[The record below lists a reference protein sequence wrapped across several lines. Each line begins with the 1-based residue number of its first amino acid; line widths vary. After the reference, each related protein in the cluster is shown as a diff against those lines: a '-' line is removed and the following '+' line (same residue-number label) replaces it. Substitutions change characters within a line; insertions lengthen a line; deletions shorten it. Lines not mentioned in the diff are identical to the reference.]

1 MQTQLII
8 AEKPAAAQ
16 KIASA
21 LGKSSRQTLGK
32 IGYFEVSADKK
43 TILVV
48 PAVGHL
54 YTLAQKEKGYKYP
67 VFDIEWKPTSETSKT
82 AAFSKPYLENLK
94 KLAKEADEFIVATDF
109 DTEGEVIGLN
119 IVRFA
124 CGQKDAKRMKFSTL
138 TAGDLK
144 EAYANILPHLEWGQA
159 EAGETRH
166 WLDWWY
172 GINLSRAASDA
183 LNTATH
189 SFTALSIGRVQGPA
203 LKILADREIEIQ
215 NFVSKPYWQLFA
227 HVKHPVATEPLIAT
241 HERDKFW
248 DEKEAKTIFAKVKDK
263 PATVLSTEATK
274 QTVNPPFPFDLTSMQ
289 IEAYRVFRIP
299 PKKTLEIAQELYTA
313 AYISYPRTSSQKL
326 PPQLN
331 YKKLLTSLAM
341 QPEYSKLAQKILVK
355 SLLKPNEGK
364 KSDPAHP
371 AIYPTGEVPSQLD
384 SEQKKIYDLIVKRFL
399 SVFADA
405 GTRETTTITFDIEK
419 EKFIL
424 KGTRTIEQGWQ
435 EFYQPYVRKEEV
447 ELPAFT
453 NGKQYEEKTKNEE
466 KKTEPPK
473 RYSQAS
479 IIKELEKKSLG
490 TKATRAEIL
499 DTLYRRNYITG
510 MAIQVTKLG
519 LEIIKTFQKYAP
531 EILSEE
537 LTKKFEKEMNQIRK
551 GKLKMPQVLDAAKE
565 VLVKI
570 CKDFQKNKAEI
581 GNELKTALYEAKR
594 DEAFL
599 MTCPNCKVGD
609 IRIIISRATRKQ
621 FAACAKYPDCKTTL
635 PLPQFALI
643 KRADKNCQQCP
654 YPIIKIIRKGQRPFE
669 MCLNPQCPSKK
680 EWNSKP
686 VAEKS

>member
-1 MQTQLII
+1 MQTQLIVS
-8 AEKPAAAQ
+8 EKPAAAQ

-21 LGKSSRQTLGK
+21 LGRSVRKTLGK
-32 IGYFEVSADKK
+32 IGYFEVSTKDKN
-43 TILVV
+43 ILVV

-94 KLAKEADEFIVATDF
+94 KLSKETDEFVVATDF

-119 IVRFA
+119 IIRFA
-124 CGQKDAKRMKFSTL
+124 AGQKDAKRMKFSTL

-144 EAYANILPHLEWGQA
+144 DAYANLLPHLEWGQA

-183 LNTATH
+183 LNAATH

-215 NFVSKPYWQLFA
+215 NFISQPYWQIFA
-227 HVKHPVATEPLIAT
+227 NVKHPSVKEPLIAT
-241 HERDKFW
+241 HEKDKFW
-248 DEKEAKTIFAKVKDK
+248 EEKEAKTIFAKVKDK
-263 PATVLSTEATK
+263 PATVLSTEAVK
-274 QTVNPPFPFDLTSMQ
+274 QAVNPPFPFDLTSMQ
-289 IEAYRVFRIP
+289 VEAYRVFRIP

-341 QPEYSKLAQKILVK
+341 QPEYSRLAQKILAK
-355 SLLKPNEGK
+355 SQLRPNEGK

-371 AIYPTGEVPSQLD
+371 AIYPTGEVPTQLD
-384 SEQKKIYDLIVKRFL
+384 MYQKKIYDLIVKRFL
-399 SVFADA
+399 AVFADA
-405 GTRETTTITFDIEK
+405 GLRETTTITFDVEK

-453 NGKQYEEKTKNEE
+453 NGKQYEEKTAIEE

-490 TKATRAEIL
+490 TKATRAEIV
-499 DTLYRRNYITG
+499 DTLYRRNYVTG
-510 MAIQVTKLG
+510 TAIQVTKLG
-519 LEIIKTFQKYAP
+519 LEIIKVFQKYAP

-537 LTKKFEKEMNQIRK
+537 MTKKFEKEMNQIRK
-551 GKLKMPQVLDAAKE
+551 GKLKMPQVLDVAKE
-565 VLVKI
+565 VLIKI
-570 CKDFQKNKAEI
+570 CKDFQKNKKEI
-581 GNELKTALYEAKR
+581 GEELRTALNEARR

-599 MTCPNCKVGD
+599 MTCFNCKIGD
-609 IRIIISRATRKQ
+609 IRTIRSRASGKQ
-621 FAACAKYPDCKTTL
+621 FAACSKYPDCKTTL
-635 PLPQFALI
+635 PLPQGALV
-643 KRADKNCQQCP
+643 KRADRQCDKCP

-669 MCLNPQCPSKK
+669 MCLNPKCPSK
-680 EWNSKP
+680 ENWT
-686 VAEKS
+686 AKSL

>member
-1 MQTQLII
+1 MPTQLIVS
-8 AEKPAAAQ
+8 EKPAAAQ

-21 LGKSSRQTLGK
+21 LGKAARKVLGK
-32 IGYFEVSADKK
+32 IGYFEVKVGPK
-43 TILVV
+43 EVLVV

-67 VFDIEWKPTSETSKT
+67 VFDIEWRPTSETSKT

-94 KLAKEADEFIVATDF
+94 KLSKEADEFVVATDF

-124 CGQKDAKRMKFSTL
+124 AGQKDAKRMKFSTL

-144 EAYANILPHLEWGQA
+144 DAYASLLPHLEWGQA

-183 LNTATH
+183 LNAATH

-203 LKILADREIEIQ
+203 LKILADRELEIQ
-215 NFVSKPYWQLFA
+215 NFVSQPYWQIFA
-227 HVKHPVATEPLIAT
+227 NVKHPQVTEPLIAT
-241 HERDKFW
+241 HEKDKFW
-248 DEKEAKTIFAKVKDK
+248 EEKEATAIFTKVKDR
-263 PATVLSTEATK
+263 PAIVLSTEAVK
-274 QTVNPPFPFDLTSMQ
+274 QAVNPPFPFDLTSMQ

-326 PPQLN
+326 PPQLG

-341 QPEYSKLAQKILVK
+341 QPEYSRLAQKILTK
-355 SLLKPNEGK
+355 KDLRPNEGK

-371 AIYPTGEVPSQLD
+371 AIYPTGEVPAQLD
-384 SEQKKIYDLIVKRFL
+384 AYQKKIYDLIVKRFL
-399 SVFADA
+399 SVFADT
-405 GTRETTTITFDIEK
+405 GTRETTTVTFDIEK
-419 EKFIL
+419 EKFVL

-453 NGKQYEEKTKNEE
+453 KGKQYEEKTVIEE
-466 KKTEPPK
+466 RKTEPPK

-490 TKATRAEIL
+490 TKATRAEII
-499 DTLYRRNYITG
+499 DTLYRRNYVTG
-510 MAIQVTKLG
+510 TSIQVTKLG
-519 LEIIKTFQKYAP
+519 LEIVKTFQKYAP

-537 LTKKFEKEMNQIRK
+537 LTKKFEKEMNAIRK
-551 GKLKMPQVLDAAKE
+551 GKLKMPTVLDAAKE
-565 VLVKI
+565 VLIKI
-570 CKDFQKNKAEI
+570 CKDFQKNKKEI
-581 GNELKTALYEAKR
+581 GEELRVALNEARR

-599 MTCPNCKVGD
+599 MPCFNCKVGD
-609 IRIIISRATRKQ
+609 IRTIRSRATGKQ
-621 FAACAKYPDCKTTL
+621 FAACSKYPDCKTTL
-635 PLPQFALI
+635 PLPQGALV
-643 KRADKNCQQCP
+643 KRADKNCDKCP

-669 MCLNPQCPSKK
+669 MCLNPKCPSK
-680 EWNSKP
+680 EGWNKP
-686 VAEKS
+686 QTNS